1 MYKGKKILAV
11 IPARAGSKRLPN
23 KNIKS
28 LCDKPLIGW
37 SIVAGANS
45 NYVDKVIVSTDSD
58 EIASV
63 SKQFGAD
70 VPFLRPQEL
79 ATDSASSFD
88 VVKHAIDFLSSQG
101 NLYDV
106 VILLQPTSPL
116 RNFKDLDSAIEFF
129 YSKNANS
136 VTSVCE
142 VEHSPLWSNVLP
154 NNFSMR
160 NFIRK
165 SIKGKNSQG
174 LKKYY
179 RLNGA
184 IYICNIERFLIEKS
198 FISNKRSFAYIMDQ
212 QNSVDIDTELDFLV
226 AETILANRLKS
237 V

>member
-1 MYKGKKILAV
+1 MYKGKKILAIV
-11 IPARAGSKRLPN
+11 PARAGSKRLPN

-28 LCDKPLIGW
+28 LCGKPLIGW
-37 SIVAGANS
+37 SIEAGAS
-45 NYVDKVIVSTDSD
+45 SSYVDKVIVSTDSD

-70 VPFLRPQEL
+70 IPFLRPSEL
-79 ATDSASSFD
+79 ATDTASSFD
-88 VVKHAIDFLSSQG
+88 VVKHSLDFFSSNG
-101 NLYDV
+101 ELYDV
-106 VILLQPTSPL
+106 VVLLQPTSPL
-116 RNFKDLDSAIEFF
+116 RNSIDLDKAIEF
-129 YSKNANS
+129 YLSKKANS

-154 NNFSMR
+154 ENFSMR

-184 IYICNIERFLIEKS
+184 IYICNIEAFLIEKT
-198 FISNKRSFAYIMDQ
+198 FISSKRSFAFIMEQ
-212 QNSVDIDTELDFLV
+212 QSSVDIDTELDFIV
-226 AETILANRLKS
+226 AEAILSNRLKS